1 MSVLVAAGLQRR
13 FGRRAV
19 VRDLH
24 LAVAA
29 GEIVALLGPN
39 GAGKTT
45 TFRMLAGLLRPHGG
59 RVLLGGADVTT
70 QPLWRRAR
78 AGLGYLPQ
86 EASVFRDLTVAANL
100 DVALRDLP
108 PAERAARRDD
118 LLQRF
123 GLAALAGARAHTLSG
138 GERRRVEIL
147 RALAARPRVLLVDE
161 PFAGL
166 DPRAAEDIAA
176 QLRRMA
182 AEGVAVVITDHRVRQ
197 AFQACDRVDI
207 LADGV
212 VLFSGTPAAAA
223 ADARVRA
230 LYLGDG
236 FDGASSQRRKSPD
249 GPGHET

>member
-1 MSVLVAAGLQRR
+1 
-13 FGRRAV
+13 
-19 VRDLH
+19 
-24 LAVAA
+24 
-29 GEIVALLGPN
+29 
-39 GAGKTT
+39 
-45 TFRMLAGLLRPHGG
+45 
-59 RVLLGGADVTT
+59 
-70 QPLWRRAR
+70 
-78 AGLGYLPQ
+78 
-86 EASVFRDLTVAANL
+86 
-100 DVALRDLP
+100 
-108 PAERAARRDD
+108 
-118 LLQRF
+118 
-123 GLAALAGARAHTLSG
+123 G

-212 VLFSGTPAAAA
+212 VLFSGTPTAAA